1 MRNPGLGINHV
12 CLLQSRATASK
23 LHDQGNLCN
32 LKIQSASLNIEVQS
46 IAIAQTAHFKKQS
59 NICLVDF
66 YAGNAQ
72 ELWFLILLN
81 LPSADSECRLP
92 FLPPP
97 QTIAAARMTD
107 TLSPS
112 PSRQKMATV
121 LVAGVRI
128 VPVHWRD
135 EGCKR
140 PRPRQ
145 GLCTPRAKKDFWI
158 MIWNHTGTFLVKL
171 WWFIIGAFFIGY
183 SSSLIIRQ
191 NILNQFQKMKIWN
204 GGQLRKCFCI
214 IDKVK
219 RLSCATLRKFF
230 LSGKIS
236 WIYHNSQWIG
246 IYDYYYL
253 YISYIYIYHYY
264 YRIENWACVAS

>member
-1 MRNPGLGINHV
+1 M
-12 CLLQSRATASK
+12 
-23 LHDQGNLCN
+23 
-32 LKIQSASLNIEVQS
+32 
-46 IAIAQTAHFKKQS
+46 
-59 NICLVDF
+59 
-66 YAGNAQ
+66 
-72 ELWFLILLN
+72 IL
-81 LPSADSECRLP
+81 
-92 FLPPP
+92 
-97 QTIAAARMTD
+97 
-107 TLSPS
+107 
-112 PSRQKMATV
+112 
-121 LVAGVRI
+121 
-128 VPVHWRD
+128 
-135 EGCKR
+135 
-140 PRPRQ
+140 
-145 GLCTPRAKKDFWI
+145 
-158 MIWNHTGTFLVKL
+158 NHTGTFLVKL

-253 YISYIYIYHYY
+253 YIFIYKYLLLLLSYWKLSLCCFLMEKRYIHGKDVPNCLIWY
-264 YRIENWACVAS
+264 VALEILSWKRAQCHFSKRCSLGRWEDARLMMNMITPFILKGVDPKQKKQNKTKIDKWQWQHIVHHSTKLSATGCFFLVQPWFGTGPTQ